1 MTRKE
6 QAEFSRKIVEKIA
19 TALRDT
25 FEDDIFFT
33 NDFQTL
39 TFDCGEIEGETRYGS
54 VKFTLHKAGW
64 DLDDAIEEFE
74 ERLEKE
80 EKEKENKTSK

>member
-6 QAEFSRKIVEKIA
+6 QADFSRDIVKKIA
-19 TALRDT
+19 DALSQALDT
-25 FEDDIFFT
+25 DIFFT

-80 EKEKENKTSK
+80 EKEKA